1 MCGNLQ
7 EQRRTLLPR
16 HLFCASLCAV
26 DGNLTEKCQTLIP
39 RHPFCASLRAEKTHE
54 HFARAILWKF
64 TGAVPYANPAT
75 PVSREPAQSKCTRRP
90 RWLVSS
96 SAGLEHGGALLRAGN
111 WSLELRLRCERYP
124 CCLCKRFLG
133 VRYVESFEL
142 SVQRG
147 SVEDK
152 PNNYLA
158 EYTQNLLSY
167 AGSFCAQSKTVAAPL
182 RLGFIP

>member
-1 MCGNLQ
+1 M
-7 EQRRTLLPR
+7 
-16 HLFCASLCAV
+16 
-26 DGNLTEKCQTLIP
+26 
-39 RHPFCASLRAEKTHE
+39 
-54 HFARAILWKF
+54 
-64 TGAVPYANPAT
+64 
-75 PVSREPAQSKCTRRP
+75 
-90 RWLVSS
+90 SS
-96 SAGLEHGGALLRAGN
+96 SAGLQHGGALLRAGN

-124 CCLCKRFLG
+124 CCLCKGAQRFLE

-167 AGSFCAQSKTVAAPL
+167 AGFFCAQSKTVAAPL

>member
-1 MCGNLQ
+1 MWKFTG
-7 EQRRTLLPR
+7 TAPDATPATSV
-16 HLFCASLCAV
+16 CASLCAV

-39 RHPFCASLRAEKTHE
+39 RHPFCASLRAQKTHE

-75 PVSREPAQSKCTRRP
+75 PVLCEPAQAKCTWTFHKSHFVRPHANPATPVSREPAQSKCT
-90 RWLVSS
+90 
-96 SAGLEHGGALLRAGN
+96 
-111 WSLELRLRCERYP
+111 
-124 CCLCKRFLG
+124 RFLG